1 MGSRWPETL
10 AALEAEFRA
19 SGRIT
24 ADYVQRLRRAIYQ
37 NGSIERAEAEFLFH
51 VNRQSRGDDPAWAEF
66 YVEALTDFFYWREG
80 SDSQLTEDAERMLFG
95 WIGPGPAVDD
105 PTELRFLLNL
115 FFRTNACSERLRA
128 FVLRAVEQSVLY
140 SERALFGHA
149 GRRAGVIDK
158 ADVEVIRRLIYG
170 SAGQNGLAISRIEA
184 EFLFALNRA
193 TAGAENDPAW
203 HDLFVKAITMH
214 LLYGGDSPERVDEDE
229 AAWLIAQNGHRDVG
243 SEQRA
248 GAPRLSQA
256 GGRQPPSLARPPLRG
271 PRRLTGRGGPRKG
284 PRRSVDEIAG

>member
-1 MGSRWPETL
+1 MGSRWPQAL
-10 AALEAEFRA
+10 APLEAEIRA

-24 ADYVQRLRRAIYQ
+24 ADHVLRLRRAIYQ
-37 NGSIERAEAEFLFH
+37 NGSIDRAAAEFLFH
-51 VNRQSRGDDPAWAEF
+51 LNRQSRGDDPAWAEF

-80 SDSQLTEDAERMLFG
+80 SDSQLTEDAERMLFE

-115 FFRTNACSERLRA
+115 FFRTNGCSERLRA

-140 SERALFGHA
+140 SEQALFGHA
-149 GRRAGVIDK
+149 GRRAGAIDK

-170 SAGQNGLAISRIEA
+170 SGGQNGLAISRTEA

-203 HDLFVKAITMH
+203 RDLFVKAITMH
-214 LLYGGDSPERVDEDE
+214 VLFGGDSPERVDQDE
-229 AAWLIAQNGHRDVG
+229 AAWLTAQIGDEESDRTN
-243 SEQRA
+243 ERA
-248 GAPRLSQA
+248 LLAYLKREAASLH
-256 GGRQPPSLARPPLRG
+256 PSLEPLCE
-271 PRRLTGRGGPRKG
+271 RLG
-284 PRRSVDEIAG
+284 V